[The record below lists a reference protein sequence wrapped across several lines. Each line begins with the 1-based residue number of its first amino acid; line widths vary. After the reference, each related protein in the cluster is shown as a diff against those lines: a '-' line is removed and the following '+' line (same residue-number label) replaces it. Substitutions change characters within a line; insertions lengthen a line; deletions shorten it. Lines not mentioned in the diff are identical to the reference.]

1 MKPKGYILFYPLILA
16 GLFIII
22 TNSCKK
28 SDVKPKEETV
38 SDVDGNVYHTVTIG
52 TQVWMVENLKTI
64 RYRDS
69 TEIPI
74 VTSDSAWNK
83 LTSGAY
89 CDYENKPS
97 NSVTYGRLYN
107 WFAINN
113 PRNIS
118 PEGWHVPTDEDWDI
132 LTEYLGGDSIAGGK
146 LKETGLTHWNSPN
159 TGATN
164 ESDFTAR
171 PGGYRGGSGSFVGL
185 GVYGN
190 FWSST
195 DESSALAWGRY
206 LYFEDSNFVRG
217 HGSKTYGFSI
227 RCVKD

>member
-1 MKPKGYILFYPLILA
+1 MKPKGHILFYPLILT
-16 GLFIII
+16 GLLILI
-22 TNSCKK
+22 TTGCKK
-28 SDVKPKEETV
+28 DDTKPKEETV
-38 SDVDGNVYHTVTIG
+38 YDIDGNAYHTVTIG
-52 TQVWMVENLKTI
+52 TQVWMSENLKTT

-69 TEIPI
+69 TEIPS
-74 VTSDSAWNK
+74 VTDDTAWNK

-89 CDYENKPS
+89 CDFENKLF

-107 WFAINN
+107 WFAVTN

-118 PEGWHVPTDEDWDI
+118 PEGWHVPTDEDWNI

-164 ESDFTAR
+164 ESEFTAR
-171 PGGYRGGSGSFVGL
+171 PGGFRGGNGSFVGL

-195 DESSALAWGRY
+195 VENNTLAWGRY
-206 LYFEDSNFVRG
+206 LYFEDSNFIRG
-217 HGSKTYGFSI
+217 HGNKAYGFSI